1 MNIFELYLDKIKSII
16 VDLSKEGKIII
27 PETFNGINSEI
38 PPTKFDCDIST
49 NVAMVLSKLNK
60 KSPIDLAEI
69 ISPVIKENDPLIQ
82 TITIVKPGFINIK
95 FKPIFWSNFIKEII
109 LNAKSFGINEKE
121 KKLNYLVEFVSAN
134 PTGPLHVGHCRGA
147 ILGDVISNVLL
158 FNNHKVTK
166 EYYVNDYGNQIINFT
181 KSVYFRIR
189 EVKFS
194 EIFPSDNPDLYP
206 GDYLIDFANN
216 IINSNSDL
224 NYDTYED
231 ISEKLTALSIE
242 QALLLIKRN
251 LKSLGINHDSFVS
264 EKKIVL
270 NKEVESVVNF
280 LETNNFVYKGKIKA
294 PAGEDNKDW
303 IEREQLLFK
312 STDFGDDK
320 DRALQ
325 KSDGSWTYF
334 ASDVAYHKN
343 KVDRKFDYLINIL
356 GADHAGYIKRISSS
370 VDALSGEKNKLICK
384 ISQLVKLIKDN
395 KPFKMSKRKG
405 DYITVDDL
413 IEEVGKDATRF
424 IMLNR
429 SSDVELDF
437 DFDAVKDKSKENPL
451 YYVQYCYAR
460 ISSVFRHLDKD
471 LNSDVKIDNYSF
483 EYTEDEIKI
492 LKKISEW
499 PKCIDASSSKLEP
512 HRIPIYLYELAS
524 EFHSY
529 WNLGKQY
536 PEKRFINDQKSIS
549 DAKLVF
555 LKSISNVIKSGMNIV
570 GVDTPEKM

>member
-1 MNIFELYLDKIKSII
+1 MNIFELYLDKIKLII
-16 VDLSKEGKIII
+16 VSLSKEGKLII

-38 PPTKFDCDIST
+38 PPAKFDCDIST

-69 ISPVIKENDPLIQ
+69 ISPIIKENDPLIE
-82 TITIVKPGFINIK
+82 TINIVKPGFINIK

-189 EVKFS
+189 EVKFD
-194 EIFPSDNPDLYP
+194 ERFPSNNPDLYP

-216 IINSNSDL
+216 IFTSNSDL

-231 ISEKLTALSIE
+231 ISEKLITLSIE
-242 QALLLIKRN
+242 QALLLIKKN
-251 LKSLGINHDSFVS
+251 LKSLGIKHDSFVS

-270 NKEVESVVNF
+270 NKEVESVISF
-280 LETNNFVYKGKIKA
+280 LKSNNFVYKGKIKA
-294 PAGEDNKDW
+294 PAGEDNKNW
-303 IEREQLLFK
+303 VEREQLLFK

-370 VDALSGEKNKLICK
+370 VDALSGTKNKLICK

-471 LNSDVKIDNYSF
+471 LNSDVKIDNYDF

-499 PKCIDASSSKLEP
+499 PKCIDASSTKLEP

-529 WNLGKQY
+529 WNLGKQN
-536 PEKRFINDQKSIS
+536 PEKRFINDQKNIS

-555 LKSISNVIKSGMNIV
+555 LKSISNVIKSGLNIV
-570 GVDTPEKM
+570 GVDAPEKM